1 MKTLSA
7 KMLSLLERLAE
18 MFPKQH
24 YQTRLEQYIISKN
37 PTNAAEVEH
46 WQREFDTQNWG
57 RSLWKLSTQSQTF
70 YEHIKRPNM
79 NTLKKQDID
88 TGTDQSW
95 PMNEKLALWAIVLI
109 VIYLI
114 IVQ

>member
-1 MKTLSA
+1 
-7 KMLSLLERLAE
+7 
-18 MFPKQH
+18 
-24 YQTRLEQYIISKN
+24 
-37 PTNAAEVEH
+37 
-46 WQREFDTQNWG
+46 
-57 RSLWKLSTQSQTF
+57 
-70 YEHIKRPNM
+70 M